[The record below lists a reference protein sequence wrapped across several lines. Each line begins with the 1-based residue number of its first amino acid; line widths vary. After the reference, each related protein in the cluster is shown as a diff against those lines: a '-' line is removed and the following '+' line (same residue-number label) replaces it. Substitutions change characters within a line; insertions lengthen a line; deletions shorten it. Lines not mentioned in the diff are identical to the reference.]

1 MSEREF
7 DADVIIVGG
16 GLAGCSAAIVLANAG
31 LSVIVIERGDYCGAK
46 NMTGGRLYG
55 HSLEKIIPNFKEEA
69 PIERI
74 IKHEKVSLMTADGSL
89 DIGYG
94 SAKLSSEPGNASY
107 TVLRAK
113 FVSGWLRRLKMLA
126 QKLSQV
132 FLLIISSLKTVKL

>member
-55 HSLEKIIPNFKEEA
+55 HSLEKLFQISK
-69 PIERI
+69 
-74 IKHEKVSLMTADGSL
+74 K
-89 DIGYG
+89 
-94 SAKLSSEPGNASY
+94 KLRSRE
-107 TVLRAK
+107 
-113 FVSGWLRRLKMLA
+113 
-126 QKLSQV
+126 LSNMRK
-132 FLLIISSLKTVKL
+132 FLL